1 MRMGSRQ
8 TGTIKN
14 VPLLYH
20 PKPGTILVCNY
31 DTGFRP
37 PEMVKRRP
45 AVVISPP
52 ISARGELCTV
62 VPLSTTPPDTIR
74 PYHRSIVIDPPLP
87 APWSSRIV
95 WAKCDMVFAASFQR
109 LDLIRLPKVYGQQR
123 QYRLDILPSDDLSAI
138 RAGVLSSLGLLHLTK
153 HL

>member
-1 MRMGSRQ
+1 
-8 TGTIKN
+8 

-20 PKPGTILVCNY
+20 PKRGTILICNY

-45 AVVISPP
+45 AVVISPA
-52 ISARGELCTV
+52 ISSRGELCTI

-87 APWSSRIV
+87 KPWSTKVV

-109 LDLIRLPKVYGQQR
+109 LDLIRTAKVHGQPR
-123 QYRLDILPSDDLSAI
+123 QYRMNLLPSVDLNEI
-138 RAGVLSSLGLLHLTK
+138 LAGVLSSVGLLHLTK